1 MKRIMSIYESCKMP
15 IRICFFG
22 FILIAFGFLIQNE
35 SVNIFYTFTSK
46 YLLMFA
52 QGCLMLGNTIII
64 NLPLIFMVYIVCKK
78 ANSGVPIALALIGYF
93 AYLVTTTLFSSQALS
108 PYAYASGVGINA
120 IIDMSGVTKYP
131 LETGMIGAFIVAY
144 ITRYSFIR
152 SRHRTSHSLLGFLNR
167 DSAAIIYN
175 ICFCTFAGMI
185 VSYVFPYLY
194 SYLSTLITY
203 ISRDLSDP
211 LRMGLY
217 GALDRA
223 LSILGLGN
231 YIRYPFWYT
240 AMGGSYQTLSGQS
253 IVGGV
258 NIWNYTKDIMTTY
271 SGAGRFITPY
281 YVINMFIAPA
291 LYMGILF
298 SMTDKQERS
307 HFMFF
312 FILAAIGSFVVG
324 NPLPLELMMLFTAPF
339 LLLCYLGIVAVVFA
353 YLSSAGIYLGS
364 SIGSN
369 LNTIT
374 AMPGTFPDF
383 IINLR
388 SVIHFDALLQ
398 IFLVGLAAAL
408 ITYIVA
414 YVYYRFLAFNLINS
428 GKDQAIVNATV
439 EAMGGYDNIEN
450 VGSGFNRVNFALRN
464 NELVS
469 VDRLQSLGVNRITET
484 RTGISI
490 DFGSSSCIISRMV
503 KAVLKELGR

>member
-1 MKRIMSIYESCKMP
+1 MKRIMNVYESVKMP

-22 FILIAFGFLIQNE
+22 FMLIAFGFLIQND
-35 SVNIFYTFTSK
+35 SVNIFYTFTNK

-52 QGCLMLGNTIII
+52 QGCLMLGKTIIN
-64 NLPLIFMVYIVCKK
+64 NLPLIFMIYFVCKK

-93 AYLVTTTLFSSQALS
+93 AYMVTLMLFSSQALS
-108 PYAYASGVGINA
+108 TYAYASETGINA
-120 IIDMSGVTKYP
+120 VIDMSGLTKYP
-131 LETGMIGAFIVAY
+131 LETGLIGSFIVAY

-175 ICFCTFAGMI
+175 IVFCTLAGMA
-185 VSYVFPYLY
+185 VAYVFPYLY
-194 SYLSTLITY
+194 SYLSILISY

-217 GALDRA
+217 GALDRT

-231 YIRYPFWYT
+231 FIRYPFWYT
-240 AMGGSYQTLSGQS
+240 AMGGSYQTLSGQP
-253 IVGGV
+253 IVGDV
-258 NIWNYTKDIMTTY
+258 NIWNYTKDILTTY

-281 YVINMFIAPA
+281 YVINMFICPA
-291 LYMGILF
+291 LLMGILF
-298 SMTDKQERS
+298 SMSDRQERN
-307 HFMFF
+307 HFMFI
-312 FILAAIGSFVVG
+312 FIMASLASFVAG
-324 NPLPLELMMLFTAPF
+324 NPLPLELLMLFTTPF
-339 LLLCYLGIVAVVFA
+339 LLLIYIGIVAAVFA
-353 YLSSAGIYLGS
+353 YMTFAGVYLGS

-388 SVIHFDALLQ
+388 STIHFDALLQ
-398 IFLVGLAAAL
+398 IFLIGIVAAAL
-408 ITYIVA
+408 TYLLA
-414 YVYYRFLAFNLINS
+414 HVYFRFLAFNLINS
-428 GKDQAIVNATV
+428 GKDQGIVTSTV
-439 EAMGGYDNIEN
+439 EAIGGYDNIEN
-450 VGSGFNRVNFALRN
+450 VGSGFNRVNFALKN
-464 NELVS
+464 NELIDVGK
-469 VDRLQSLGVNRITET
+469 LQSLGVSRVSET

-503 KAVLKELGR
+503 RSFLKELGR